1 MTVSTDSWVKYVNAL
16 SKVNESATNE
26 LAKFIKAG
34 FDYGNPEDMKR
45 LISYAYG
52 ISTKYGEAAAELAC
66 QMYDAMGLASGML
79 LEPAMPADVATYG
92 DVAKTIYGTAKQSQN
107 TEELLS
113 AMVRLVK
120 RTGQDTTI
128 KNALRDGAQFAWI
141 PHGDTCSFCIALAS
155 RGWQDASRDAI
166 KNGHAEHIHANCD
179 CAYAVRFNN
188 STQVGGYDPDRYRD
202 MYYDAPLL
210 EGQKENAKNRI
221 NAMRRQAY
229 AKNKDEINAQ
239 KRMNYAERQER
250 LNSSEAEEIEA
261 N

>member
-1 MTVSTDSWVKYVNAL
+1 MTISAESWVKYVTSL
-16 SKVNESATNE
+16 SKINKAATDE
-26 LAKFIKAG
+26 LSKYIQRG
-34 FDYGNPEDMKR
+34 FNASNPEDMKQ

-66 QMYDAMGLASGML
+66 QMYDAVGLASGML
-79 LEPAMPADVATYG
+79 LDPAIPANPATYG
-92 DVAKTIYGTAKQSQN
+92 DVAKTIYGTVKQSQN
-107 TEELLS
+107 TDELLG

-120 RTGQDTTI
+120 RAGQDTTI

-155 RGWQDASRDAI
+155 RGWQDASPKAI

-179 CAYAVRFNN
+179 CAYAIRFNDD
-188 STQVGGYDPDRYRD
+188 TEVGGYDPDKYLQ

-210 EGQKENAKNRI
+210 EGESPTAKNRI

-229 AKNKDEINAQ
+229 AKNKEEINAQ

-250 LNSSEAEEIEA
+250 LNSSEAEEI
-261 N
+261 NVN